1 MATIQKRVAG
11 VNIGVDVGK
20 YTLDIHIFERGV
32 YWQVENTNEG
42 IRAALNRIARYTV
55 SRLVVEATGRYEFDL
70 VYSAYERG
78 IPVVIAKPAAVRQ
91 YARATEQLAKT
102 DKIDA
107 RVIAE
112 YAATVKPRIRSKM
125 SENIRNLK
133 DLLVRRR
140 QLMEMR
146 TKELNR
152 QGIMGKGRLK
162 ASYQRHLKQLD
173 KEIAW
178 VDKQIDKSIDNESE
192 WAERK
197 ALLST
202 VPGVGNVLIYTLLGD
217 LPELGTLNNKQIAAL
232 TGLAPINRDS
242 GRSKGKRRIQGGR
255 NTIRV
260 ILYMA
265 TVSAIQC
272 NPVIKAQYD
281 LLVSNGKHKK
291 VAIVAC
297 MRKMITI
304 LNAMVRDN
312 CVWAY

>member
-20 YTLDIHIFERGV
+20 YTLDIHIYEREV
-32 YWQVENTNEG
+32 YWQVDNTTEG
-42 IRAALNRIARYTV
+42 IRAALNRIARYQV

-70 VYSAYERG
+70 IYAAYERG
-78 IPVVIAKPAAVRQ
+78 IPVVIAKPLAVRQ
-91 YARATEQLAKT
+91 FAHATGQLAKT

-140 QLMEMR
+140 QLMGMR

-152 QGIMGKGRLK
+152 QGIMGKGRLA
-162 ASYQRHLKQLD
+162 ASYRRHLKHLD
-173 KEIAW
+173 QEIAW
-178 VDKQIDKSIDNESE
+178 VDQQIDKAIDNESE

-255 NTIRV
+255 STIRV

-265 TVSAIQC
+265 TISAIQC

-281 LLVSNGKHKK
+281 QLVASGKHKK
-291 VAIVAC
+291 VAITAC
-297 MRKMITI
+297 MRKMI
-304 LNAMVRDN
+304 
-312 CVWAY
+312 

>member
-1 MATIQKRVAG
+1 MSVFQQPVS
-11 VNIGVDVGK
+11 
-20 YTLDIHIFERGV
+20 
-32 YWQVENTNEG
+32 
-42 IRAALNRIARYTV
+42 RYTV
-55 SRLVVEATGRYEFDL
+55 SRLVVEATGRYELNL
-70 VYSAYERG
+70 VSSAYDRG
-78 IPVVIAKPAAVRQ
+78 IPVVIAKPSAVRQ

-107 RVIAE
+107 RIIAE
-112 YAATVKPRIRSKM
+112 YGAVVKPRIRHQESK
-125 SENIRNLK
+125 NIRFLR

-140 QLMEMR
+140 QLMEIR

-152 QGIMGKGRLK
+152 NSIMGSGRLA
-162 ASYQRHLKQLD
+162 ASYRRHLKQLD
-173 KEIAW
+173 QEVSWI
-178 VDKQIDKSIDNESE
+178 DRQIEQAIDQESE
-192 WAERK
+192 WSERK
-197 ALLST
+197 TLLST
-202 VPGVGNVLIYTLLGD
+202 VPGVGNVLIHTLLAD

-255 NTIRV
+255 GTIRV

-265 TVSAIQC
+265 TVSAMQC
-272 NPVIKAQYD
+272 NPVIKAHYNQ
-281 LLVSNGKHKK
+281 LVAKGKHKK

-312 CVWAY
+312 CVWSF

>member
-20 YTLDIHIFERGV
+20 YTLDIHIYERGV
-32 YWQVENTNEG
+32 YWQVDNSTEG
-42 IRAALNRIARYTV
+42 IRAALNRIVRYKV

-70 VYSAYERG
+70 VYAAFDRG

-152 QGIMGKGRLK
+152 QGIMGKGRLA
-162 ASYQRHLKQLD
+162 ASYRRHLKQLD
-173 KEIAW
+173 KEITW
-178 VDKQIDKSIDNESE
+178 VDQQIDKAIDKESE
-192 WAERK
+192 WANRK
-197 ALLST
+197 ELLST
-202 VPGVGNVLIYTLLGD
+202 VPGVGNILIYTLLGD

-242 GRSKGKRRIQGGR
+242 GRTKGKRRIQGGR
-255 NTIRV
+255 STIRV

-281 LLVSNGKHKK
+281 LLVAKGKHKK

>member
-11 VNIGVDVGK
+11 INIGVDVGK
-20 YTLDIHIFERGV
+20 YTLDIHIYERGV
-32 YWQVENTNEG
+32 YWQVDNTTEG
-42 IRAALNRIARYTV
+42 IRAALNRITRYKVT
-55 SRLVVEATGRYEFDL
+55 RLVVEATGRYEFDL
-70 VYSAYERG
+70 VHAAYDRG
-78 IPVVIAKPAAVRQ
+78 IPVVIAKPASVRQ
-91 YARATEQLAKT
+91 FARATEQLAKT

-107 RVIAE
+107 RMIAE

-125 SENIRNLK
+125 SENVRNLK

-152 QGIMGKGRLK
+152 RGIMGKGRLA
-162 ASYQRHLKQLD
+162 ASNRRHLKQLE

-178 VDKQIDKSIDNESE
+178 VDQQIDKSIDNESE

-281 LLVSNGKHKK
+281 LLVANGKHKK

>member
-1 MATIQKRVAG
+1 MTNSRKRVTG
-11 VNIGVDVGK
+11 IHVGVDVGK
-20 YTLDIHIFERGV
+20 FTLDIHIYERNLH
-32 YWQVENTNEG
+32 WQVDNTPDG
-42 IRAALNRIARYTV
+42 IRSALNRIGRYTV
-55 SRLVVEATGRYEFDL
+55 SRLIVEATGRYELEL
-70 VYSAYERG
+70 VSAAYDRG
-78 IPVVIAKPAAVRQ
+78 IPVVIAKPLAVRQ

-107 RVIAE
+107 RMIAE
-112 YAATVKPRIRSKM
+112 YGAVVQPRIRLQESK
-125 SENIRNLK
+125 NIRFLK
-133 DLLVRRR
+133 DLMTRRR
-140 QLMEMR
+140 QLMDIR

-152 QGIMGKGRLK
+152 EGIMGAGRLA
-162 ASYQRHLKQLD
+162 ASYRRHLKQLD
-173 KEIAW
+173 QEVAW
-178 VDKQIDKSIDNESE
+178 VDRQIGQAIDKESQ

-197 ALLST
+197 DLLST
-202 VPGVGNVLIYTLLGD
+202 VPGVGDVLIHTLLAD

-255 NTIRV
+255 GTIRV

-272 NPVIKAQYD
+272 NPVIKSQYEQ
-281 LLVSNGKHKK
+281 LVAKGKHKK

-312 CVWAY
+312 CEWAY

>member
-1 MATIQKRVAG
+1 MTTSSQRVTG
-11 VNIGVDVGK
+11 VSIGVDVGK
-20 YTLDIHIFERGV
+20 YTLDIYIYERGL
-32 YWQVENTNEG
+32 YWQVENTADG
-42 IRAALNRIARYTV
+42 IRAALNRIGRYQV
-55 SRLVVEATGRYEFDL
+55 SRLVVEATGRYEFDM
-70 VYSAYERG
+70 VCAAFDRG

-102 DKIDA
+102 DKIDS

-112 YAATVKPRIRSKM
+112 YAAVVKPRIRPHLSK
-125 SENIRNLK
+125 NIRNLK

-152 QGIMGKGRLK
+152 QGIMGKGRLVT
-162 ASYQRHLKQLD
+162 SYRRHLKHLEQ
-173 KEIAW
+173 EIAW
-178 VDKQIDKSIDNESE
+178 VDQQINKAIDKESE

-197 ALLST
+197 ELLST
-202 VPGVGNVLIYTLLGD
+202 VPGVGNVLIHTLLGD
-217 LPELGTLNNKQIAAL
+217 LPELGTLNNKQIASL

-265 TVSAIQC
+265 TVSALQC
-272 NPVIKAQYD
+272 NPVIKAQYHQ
-281 LLVSNGKHKK
+281 LVAKGKHKK

>member
-1 MATIQKRVAG
+1 MATSRTRVTG
-11 VNIGVDVGK
+11 IHVGVDVGK
-20 YTLDIHIFERGV
+20 FTLDIYIHERGL
-32 YWQVENTNEG
+32 YWQVENTPEG
-42 IRAALNRIARYTV
+42 IRSALNRIGRYKV
-55 SRLVVEATGRYEFDL
+55 FRLVVEATGRYELEL
-70 VYSAYERG
+70 VSAAYDRG
-78 IPVVIAKPAAVRQ
+78 IPVVIAKPSAVRQ

-107 RVIAE
+107 RIIAE
-112 YAATVKPRIRSKM
+112 YGAVVQPRIRQQESK
-125 SENIRNLK
+125 NIRFLR

-152 QGIMGKGRLK
+152 QGIMGAGRLA
-162 ASYQRHLKQLD
+162 ASYRRHLKQLD
-173 KEIAW
+173 QEVAW
-178 VDKQIDKSIDNESE
+178 VDRQIEKSIDAESL

-197 ALLST
+197 ALLSS
-202 VPGVGNVLIYTLLGD
+202 VPGVGNVLIHTLLGD
-217 LPELGTLNNKQIAAL
+217 LPELGTLNNKQVAAL
-232 TGLAPINRDS
+232 SGLAPINRDS

-255 NTIRV
+255 GTVRV

-272 NPVIKAQYD
+272 NPVIKSQYD
-281 LLVSNGKHKK
+281 QLVAKGKHKK

-312 CVWAY
+312 CEWAY